1 MPSTIKYLNVI
12 FRQDKLIGDT
22 VYPTDWETSLPDDLA
37 RALSAGGI
45 VSIVGPGTYE
55 EMVALRPGA
64 GDVVYVNETD
74 SATTIASKI
83 ETLGDEEVNN
93 SPQGRG
99 RIVHL
104 PASGVLTGLLFLSTM
119 QSLIGAKGSTIF
131 GFDPPDVGFGTGEIA
146 HITLEDD
153 SVSRNSIRGNGVL
166 RDIDFDGNR
175 QTWEDENPTAIVH
188 GYYGDDRS
196 SGKCISHRMDNVSF
210 TNYTGHGCYIGEGND
225 QLVANRLR
233 AENNRGTALVVKS
246 SDCKL
251 HDLGLVS
258 QGYNSDVNRRAGAL
272 LVDGCAPEIETCDLY
287 LPTDAECEA
296 TVICLD
302 AQRFQFKGGTISG
315 RTICRGRNDGS
326 TTNRYENAAGIFIG
340 ITFKHDQDLAS
351 TRFYSGAEQ
360 IYNYTSYFV
369 AEDIDGLRLIAPRCG
384 FDTTLSPSLLPDYL
398 FELTTATG
406 NNERIGKLFLSNAS
420 GLVVLTGRVGNV
432 IKQRI
437 GCKTH
442 FANKPENVVFD
453 WGIPGRP
460 EPVPKWMVDN
470 ADPSQITHIAFD
482 GVSRSKDDYP
492 FGYLCATIDPGGT
505 HGTLDDVNTT
515 FTLPELPQL
524 SSSYVWA
531 MRCVP

>member
-1 MPSTIKYLNVI
+1 MPSTIKYLNVV

-37 RALSAGGI
+37 RAMSAGGI
-45 VSIVGPGTYE
+45 VSIVGPGSYD
-55 EMVALRPGA
+55 EMVARRPGG
-64 GDVVYVNETD
+64 GDIVYVSETD
-74 SATTIASKI
+74 SAETIASKI

-93 SPQGRG
+93 SPQGQG
-99 RIVHL
+99 RLVCL
-104 PASGVLTGLLFLSTM
+104 PSSGILTGPLSLSTM
-119 QSLIGAKGSTIF
+119 QSLEGTKGSTIF
-131 GFDPPDVGFGTGEIA
+131 GFDPPLIGFGVADTA
-146 HITLEDD
+146 HLTLLDD
-153 SVSRNSIRGNGVL
+153 SVSKNGIRGNGVL

-175 QTWEDENPTAIVH
+175 QTWEDDNPTAVVH
-188 GYYGDDRS
+188 GYFGDDRS

-210 TNYTGHGCYIGEGND
+210 SNYTGHGCYIGKGND

-233 AENNRGTALVVKS
+233 AENNRGTALVIKS

-258 QGYNSDVNRRAGAL
+258 QGYNADTTRRAGAL
-272 LVDGCAPEIETCDLY
+272 LIDGAAPEIETCDFY

-315 RTICRGRNDGS
+315 RTICRGRNDQG
-326 TTNRYENAAGIFIG
+326 TTNRYENAAALFAG
-340 ITFKHDQDLAS
+340 ITFKHDEDLAS
-351 TRFYSGAEQ
+351 TRFYSGVDQ
-360 IYNYTSYFV
+360 VYTYSSYFV
-369 AEDIDGLRLIAPRCG
+369 SEDIDAIKLVSPRFG
-384 FDTTLSPSLLPDYL
+384 FDTTLSTSLLPDYL
-398 FELTTATG
+398 IELLTSTG
-406 NNERIGKLFLSNAS
+406 NNERIGKVFISDAS

-460 EPVPKWMVDN
+460 EPVPKWLVDN

-482 GVSRSKDDYP
+482 GTSRTKEDYP
-492 FGYLCATIDPGGT
+492 FGYLCATINPGGT